1 MNKKKRTTTIMI
13 IGRLG
18 KTSQDG
24 CTVVYDADS
33 SAMESLRIANY
44 PVGTEIKPDCNGDY
58 RAILSEDSP
67 EGVTNIIKQM
77 ENFYYATRDYL
88 PYEDYQYIQRRFPTN
103 CYTKYKE
110 NPFYLCDVC
119 KGESDARLYQHQ

>member
-1 MNKKKRTTTIMI
+1 MI

-24 CTVVYDADS
+24 FTVVYDAVS

-44 PVGTEIKPDCNGDY
+44 PVGTEIKPDSNGNY
-58 RAILSEDSP
+58 KAVLSENCP
-67 EGVTNIIKQM
+67 EGVANMIKQM
-77 ENFYYATRDYL
+77 EDFYYATRDYL

-103 CYTKYKE
+103 CYAKYKE

-119 KGESDARLYQHQ
+119 KG